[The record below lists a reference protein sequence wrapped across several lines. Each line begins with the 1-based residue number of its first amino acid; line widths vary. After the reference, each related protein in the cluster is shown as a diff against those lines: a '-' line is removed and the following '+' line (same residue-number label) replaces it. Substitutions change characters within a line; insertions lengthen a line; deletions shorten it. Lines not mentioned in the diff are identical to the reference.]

1 MPGVRSTLFGTNP
14 LNPVLGIIA
23 IIVLAGSFS
32 ILMYNTLTEEDTDTL
47 TVNGT
52 EYTWEDLFDD
62 FDTTT
67 LDDNEG
73 ILLSDI
79 VEDTEL
85 ANPEDHEYK
94 IIASD
99 GYTKTVSWDDMQN
112 GIVQESKE
120 TYFSELPKQF
130 YVKDVVE
137 IEVV

>member
-1 MPGVRSTLFGTNP
+1 MPGFRSTLFGTNP

-23 IIVLAGSFS
+23 IIVLTGSFS
-32 ILMYNTLTEEDTDTL
+32 VLLYNTLTEEDTDTL

-62 FDTTT
+62 FDVIHM
-67 LDDNEG
+67 DDNEG

-79 VEDTEL
+79 VEDTGL
-85 ANPEDHEYK
+85 ANPEDHEYR

-137 IEVV
+137 VEVV